1 MNNTPL
7 DQTIIRNYFE
17 LNGNAMYQ
25 NLWDISIREIHSTKY
40 LLKKR
45 KMSMTSASTWNQS
58 IQKKIT
64 KISAETH
71 EIENRKTYE
80 RLIMVLILSSSR
92 SLSSHFPPL
101 PSSPCLWF
109 FKFLWRTYVFSG
121 DASRKEICLSVQQMQ
136 EMQVRSLGQEDAL
149 E

>member
-45 KMSMTSASTWNQS
+45 KMSMTSAST
-58 IQKKIT
+58 
-64 KISAETH
+64 
-71 EIENRKTYE
+71 
-80 RLIMVLILSSSR
+80 
-92 SLSSHFPPL
+92 
-101 PSSPCLWF
+101 
-109 FKFLWRTYVFSG
+109 
-121 DASRKEICLSVQQMQ
+121 
-136 EMQVRSLGQEDAL
+136 
-149 E
+149 